1 MDSGNVGYYEK
12 ESETVLDVSL
22 RLKKIFEQK
31 APFTVMFTRTDNT
44 RPGVNSTDSL
54 KKRVEFAQEHNG
66 DIFVSIHANG
76 SAEKNGQ
83 GTETLYYQSARA
95 KVTNPHVE
103 DSKLLAQKIQDRLV
117 AALGTKDRGVKHQ
130 DLYVTRENTMPAVLT
145 ELAFVDNKSDA
156 DKIATPKQRQ
166 AAAEAIYQG
175 ILDYYEAKGNNVS
188 SFR

>member
-1 MDSGNVGYYEK
+1 MALNIKWTRYRNIILSVSKSKSN
-12 ESETVLDVSL
+12 ESTCRRQYV
-22 RLKKIFEQK
+22 I
-31 APFTVMFTRTDNT
+31 
-44 RPGVNSTDSL
+44 ST
-54 KKRVEFAQEHNG
+54 
-66 DIFVSIHANG
+66 
-76 SAEKNGQ
+76 
-83 GTETLYYQSARA
+83 
-95 KVTNPHVE
+95 
-103 DSKLLAQKIQDRLV
+103 KIQDRLV
-117 AALGTKDRGVKHQ
+117 AALGTKDRGIKHQ

>member
-1 MDSGNVGYYEK
+1 MDSGNPGYYEK

-31 APFTVMFTRTDNT
+31 HHLLLC
-44 RPGVNSTDSL
+44 SL
-54 KKRVEFAQEHNG
+54 VQIIHVQSKLNRFIEKRVEFAQEHNG

-103 DSKLLAQKIQDRLV
+103 DSKLLAQKFK
-117 AALGTKDRGVKHQ
+117 T
-130 DLYVTRENTMPAVLT
+130 VL
-145 ELAFVDNKSDA
+145 
-156 DKIATPKQRQ
+156 
-166 AAAEAIYQG
+166 
-175 ILDYYEAKGNNVS
+175 
-188 SFR
+188 